1 MYKCVIR
8 TTTLNHFSYL
18 TKNKS
23 GARNLE
29 ISVFPVFTNGGE
41 KRQIPDIRNQNRA
54 PYEQNTP
61 NWFYF
66 LKEAS
71 RKNQLFPFFKLF
83 LSSPYSSHV

>member
-1 MYKCVIR
+1 MYRCVIH
-8 TTTLNHFSYL
+8 TTTLNNFSYH

-41 KRQIPDIRNQNRA
+41 KRQIPDIGVKTGLLMNKTS
-54 PYEQNTP
+54 PTG
-61 NWFYF
+61 FIF
-66 LKEAS
+66 S

-83 LSSPYSSHV
+83 LSSPYSSHI